1 MTPAAAGTGRT
12 GRADWPYWAG
22 LAVLGLTRRTGL
34 TGLDRVELAWAGAS
48 GFARAVIGG
57 AGSLGVLA
65 GERLGAVGVV
75 LLDGVDQ
82 LVVLGP

>member
-1 MTPAAAGTGRT
+1 MTPAA
-12 GRADWPYWAG
+12 AG
-22 LAVLGLTRRTGL
+22 LAVLGLTGRTGL
-34 TGLDRVELAWAGAS
+34 TGLDWVELAWAGAS

-75 LLDGVDQ
+75 LLDRVDQ